1 MGSISFRSSYFW
13 HSLVSNDLHSLLRL
27 FSLAAAASPRSHDRT
42 ITHYDA
48 QMRGSQAVRARA
60 TQMRRIESR
69 GTRYGVN
76 ACGADVA
83 LTGRGR

>member
-48 QMRGSQAVRARA
+48 QMRGSQAVRAGHTYA
-60 TQMRRIESR
+60 PNRIARHAIRCER
-69 GTRYGVN
+69 VWR
-76 ACGADVA
+76 
-83 LTGRGR
+83 